1 MMVESKDKESRA
13 IAKNFVG
20 YVHVKDVLNKQF
32 NVYHQLNSS
41 FIKDTDSAKIFVAE
55 CLSSLDGFKFKDI
68 LHLNRLVESK
78 FNVNRIESSDINKAI
93 ANLIRYK
100 TSTSRRNPE
109 EYVKSLNFVVD
120 HVTTVREET
129 DMLSELD
136 SAFKNSE
143 LKFLQPKHIVRIA
156 LKKFNERYTDKF
168 DLEDRKV
175 FDTLREGDEAK
186 VNSLFK
192 KTIMAL
198 ETEMSAAF
206 KGYDNIDL
214 ENKLQEA
221 YGQVSTGYS
230 QSNLLDAHELCSELK
245 RLREDS

>member
-20 YVHVKDVLNKQF
+20 YVHVKDALNKQF

-41 FIKDTDSAKIFVAE
+41 FIKDKDSAKVFVGE
-55 CLSSLDGFKFKDI
+55 CLSTLDEFKFKDI

-78 FNVNRIESSDINKAI
+78 FKVDKMDSTEINKAI

-100 TSTSRRNPE
+100 TSTEKRNPE
-109 EYVKSLNFVVD
+109 EYVNSLKFVVE

-156 LKKFNERYTDKF
+156 LKKFNDRYVDKF
-168 DLEDRKV
+168 DVEDRMV
-175 FDTLREGDEAK
+175 FNTLREGNEVK
-186 VNSLFK
+186 VNRLFK
-192 KTIMAL
+192 KTITAL

-206 KGYDNIDL
+206 QGYDNIDL
-214 ENKLQEA
+214 EKKLQEA
-221 YGQVSTGYS
+221 YGQVATGYS